1 MNPDAGTLAA
11 FYYKA
16 VRDFELPTKDCLA
29 APGQDEKFSHVGL
42 DRHVYAYAVGLID
55 ALGVKKGS
63 KVGLWL
69 GNEVESLVL
78 QYAAALI
85 GAQAVTIDPA
95 ASWDAVLRTVAEE
108 GLRVLVVPARAGAEN
123 RGAKLAEAFAEE
135 LDYFK
140 FEAGTEPLRS
150 KRFRAL
156 KWLVSTGSDAPDG
169 VVRLRDVPVYGNSAW
184 PWRRGWGLAERMGRE
199 RGMGRRTRD

>member
-1 MNPDAGTLAA
+1 VNPDAGTLAA

-29 APGQDEKFSHVGL
+29 APGQDEKFSHVGF

-63 KVGLWL
+63 KIGLWL

-85 GAQAVTIDPA
+85 GAQSVTIDPA
-95 ASWDAVLRTVAEE
+95 ASWEAVLQTVADEW
-108 GLRVLVVPARAGAEN
+108 LRVLVVPARAGTEN

-135 LDYFK
+135 LDYAK

-150 KRFRAL
+150 KRFRGL
-156 KWLVSTGSDAPDG
+156 KWLVSTGGDAPDG
-169 VVRLRDVPVYGNSAW
+169 VVRLRDVPVYGNSA
-184 PWRRGWGLAERMGRE
+184 
-199 RGMGRRTRD
+199 